1 MTFGD
6 IGVNENVTYMGT
18 TIQLLADNGATLY
31 TDEYEDLGEVA
42 MTFTYVTTDMGAPSN
57 GWYLQDD
64 FAFEHPQ
71 NDRVLPFGQGI
82 LVDCSDAEAAFVYS
96 GAVSKEDTEVL
107 LDYNFNFTGNCSP
120 ADITFADIAVNENV
134 TYMGT
139 TIQLLTDNGATA
151 YTDEYEDLGEVALT
165 FTYVTTD
172 MGAASDGWYLQDDFA
187 FEHPQNARGLAA
199 GAGILVDCSDAD
211 ASLTFPAA
219 L

>member
-18 TIQLLADNGATLY
+18 TIQLLTDNGATAA
-31 TDEYEDLGEVA
+31 TDEYEDLGEVE
-42 MTFTYVTTDMGAPSN
+42 MIFTYVTTDMGAPSD

-64 FAFEHPQ
+64 FGFAHQQ

-82 LVDCSDAEAAFVYS
+82 LVDCGDADAAFVYA
-96 GAVSKEDTEVL
+96 GAVSKEDTEVT

-120 ADITFADIAVNENV
+120 SDITFADIAVNENV

-151 YTDEYEDLGEVALT
+151 ATDEYEDLGEVEMV

-172 MGAASDGWYLQDDFA
+172 MGAETNGWYLQDDFA
-187 FEHPQNARGLAA
+187 FEHPQNARELPA
-199 GAGILVDCSDAD
+199 GAGILVDCGDAE
-211 ASLTFPAA
+211 ATLTFPAA

>member
-18 TIQLLADNGATLY
+18 TVQLLTDNGATAY

-42 MTFTYVTTDMGAPSN
+42 LTFTYVTTDMGAETA
-57 GWYLQDD
+57 GWYLLDD
-64 FAFEHPQ
+64 FGFAHPQ
-71 NDRVLPFGQGI
+71 NNRILTFGQGI
-82 LVDCSDAEAAFVYS
+82 LVDCGDADAAFVYA
-96 GAVSKEDTEVL
+96 GAVSKEDTEIE

-172 MGAASDGWYLQDDFA
+172 MGAETEGWYLLDDFGFA
-187 FEHPQNARGLAA
+187 HPQNGRGLPA
-199 GAGILVDCSDAD
+199 GAGILVDCGDAE
-211 ASLTFPAA
+211 ASLIFPAA